1 MSGAHGGQKG
11 TPDSL
16 ELELQGPVNHCACA
30 RSPTPALC
38 KSICAVRLHHLSSS
52 QSFLFPS
59 LETESTW
66 QKFVSYL
73 ENVTI
78 ISIILYIPSNY
89 HAFQADAHVM
99 KQSLPE
105 QRAAPWDFQETLKA
119 KFKVDNR
126 VGWHVETVQ
135 GPKQL
140 SFPWWRMQ
148 KTH

>member
-38 KSICAVRLHHLSSS
+38 KSIRAVRLHHLSSS

-140 SFPWWRMQ
+140 SFPWWQMQ